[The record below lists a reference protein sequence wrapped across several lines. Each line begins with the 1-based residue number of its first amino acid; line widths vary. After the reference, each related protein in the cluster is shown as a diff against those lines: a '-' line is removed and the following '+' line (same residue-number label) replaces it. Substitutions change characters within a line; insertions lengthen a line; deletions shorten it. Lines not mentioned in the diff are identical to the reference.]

1 MKILLL
7 VSAFNGLTQRV
18 WCHLR
23 ERGHDVG
30 VELAPAFDGPDA
42 LTAAVEAIDP
52 DLILAPFLKHRVPAE
67 VWERW
72 TTVVVHP
79 GPVGDRGPSSLDHA
93 ILDGRE
99 RWGVT
104 ALSTVEEMDAGPV
117 WATSTFAMPSP
128 PVAKSA
134 LYNGLVADAA
144 MACVDEVLRKVAA
157 GEAPVPPE
165 TLDGGVPGTGE
176 LPLLRRAAFELD
188 WSLAAA
194 DLARTIA
201 AADGAPGAPATVA
214 GARVCLFDA
223 AVADDGADDADDDRA
238 GRTAEPGTVVGR
250 DGDAVAIAT
259 GRGTLW
265 VGYAAALAERRG
277 PKLPAAHV
285 LDVRGVPYRPV
296 PAALAES
303 VYVRDGDVGYLTIRS
318 YSGAMH
324 TAQCHRL
331 ATAVEKA
338 LTEDTRVLVVRG
350 TEHAF
355 SNGIHLGVI
364 EAAVDPAAE
373 AWANIQAIDDLCEAI
388 ARADQ
393 LTVAAFTAN
402 AGAGGVMAGLCAD
415 VVLAR
420 DGVVLNPYYDMGIF
434 GSELHTWAVA
444 ARLGDDGADELLA
457 AKLPVSAAQAAAS
470 GLVDAVGPRDAASF
484 DRWLADRASGLAT
497 PDGRKDPAAAAARRA
512 PDRPLSYFRTI
523 ELSEMARDLFDDRRG
538 FAARRRDFLRKAA
551 PTATPERLRFAR
563 ERALATPVG
572 G

>member
-1 MKILLL
+1 MRILLL

-18 WCHLR
+18 WGHLAD
-23 ERGHDVG
+23 RGHDVG
-30 VELAPAFDGPDA
+30 VELAPAFSAPEDLVA
-42 LTAAVEAIDP
+42 RVEEIGP
-52 DLILAPFLKHRVPAE
+52 DLILAPFLKHRVPE
-67 VWERW
+67 DVWRRW

-79 GPVGDRGPSSLDHA
+79 GPVGDRGPSSLDHG
-93 ILDGRE
+93 ILEGRE

-157 GEAPVPPE
+157 GEPPVPAAELDPE
-165 TLDGGVPGTGE
+165 VPGTGE

-188 WSLAAA
+188 LTRPAAE
-194 DLARTIA
+194 LARTVA
-201 AADGAPGAPATVA
+201 AADGAPGAPATVR

-223 AVADDGADDADDDRA
+223 VATPETISPD
-238 GRTAEPGTVVGR
+238 AEPGTVVGR
-250 DGDAVAIAT
+250 DEDAVALAT
-259 GRGTLW
+259 GDGTLW
-265 VGYAAALAERRG
+265 VGYAATLDRKRG
-277 PKLPAAHV
+277 TKLPAAWV
-285 LDVRGVPYRPV
+285 LDVAGVPFH
-296 PAALAES
+296 PAPEALAES
-303 VYVRDGDVGYLTIRS
+303 LYERDGDVGYLTIRS

-324 TAQCHRL
+324 TQQCRRL
-331 ATAVEKA
+331 TTAVEKA

-355 SNGIHLGVI
+355 SNGIHLGAI
-364 EAAVDPAAE
+364 EAAEDPAAE

-434 GSELHTWAVA
+434 GSELHTWTVA
-444 ARLGDDGADELLA
+444 SRLGEVDADRLLG
-457 AKLPVSAAQAAAS
+457 AKLPVSVAEAARV
-470 GLVDAVGPRDAASF
+470 GLVDAVGPRDPGLFAA
-484 DRWLADRASGLAT
+484 WLADRAAALAT
-497 PDGRKDPAAAAARRA
+497 PEGHAEAAATAQLRA
-512 PDRPLSYFRTI
+512 PRRPLSYYRTV
-523 ELSEMARDLFDDRRG
+523 ELAEMARDLFDDRRG
-538 FAARRRDFLRKAA
+538 FAAKRRDFLRKSA
-551 PTATPERLRFAR
+551 PAVTPERLRFEDAR
-563 ERALATPVG
+563 ETVAR
-572 G
+572 